1 MVTALIYFETE
12 RLIARDYLPDDYLP
26 FIKLNTNPNVMKF
39 FPNLLTP
46 EESNALLDR
55 NQQELALFGYGLF
68 AIEEKTTGDFIGF
81 TGFHEAT
88 FEADFTPCTE
98 IGWRLKKVYGIKVMQ
113 QKPHSDA
120 FNSRVNTLR
129 LSIYLVLR
137 LH

>member
-55 NQQELALFGYGLF
+55 NQQELALFDYGLF
-68 AIEEKTTGDFIGF
+68 AIEEKTTGNFIGF

-88 FEADFTPCTE
+88 F
-98 IGWRLKKVYGIKVMQ
+98 
-113 QKPHSDA
+113 
-120 FNSRVNTLR
+120 
-129 LSIYLVLR
+129 
-137 LH
+137 